1 MNEIKPITKPIT
13 KPTTKIIAGAYKGKV
28 LSLPSLDVT
37 RSSKAVLK
45 ESVFN
50 VLQFDIIDKIFIES
64 FAGSGSIGL
73 EAISRGAKRA
83 YFIELDKKSYSIL
96 VKNCKSINI
105 EKCQT
110 IQGNAFVQ
118 TPLILDFLK
127 NSKEEVIL
135 YVDPPF
141 DFREGM
147 EDIYDKSFRMIE
159 NIENSN
165 IFKIIIEHES
175 KLEVPKILGKFSLE
189 KTRKFGKSSLSYF
202 SYKD

>member
-1 MNEIKPITKPIT
+1 MGNN
-13 KPTTKIIAGAYKGKV
+13 KPTTKIIAGVYKGKV
-28 LSLPSLDVT
+28 LELPSLDVT
-37 RSSKAVLK
+37 RSSKSALK

-73 EAISRGAKRA
+73 EAISRGAKRS
-83 YFIELDKKSYSIL
+83 YFIELDKNSYSIL
-96 VKNCKSINI
+96 VRNCKSIDI

-118 TPLILDFLK
+118 TPLILDFMR
-127 NSKEEVIL
+127 NSKDEIIL

-141 DFREGM
+141 DYREGM
-147 EDIYDKSFRMIE
+147 DDIYEKSFHMIE
-159 NIENSN
+159 NIEADN
-165 IFKIIIEHES
+165 IFMIIIEHVS
-175 KLEVPKILGKFSLE
+175 KLEVPKTLGKFSLD

-202 SYKD
+202 TYTK

>member
-1 MNEIKPITKPIT
+1 MNETKQIT
-13 KPTTKIIAGAYKGKV
+13 KPTTKIIAGTYKGKV

-118 TPLILDFLK
+118 TPLILEFLK

-141 DFREGM
+141 DYREGM

>member
-1 MNEIKPITKPIT
+1 MNETKQIT

-28 LSLPSLDVT
+28 LNVPSLDVT

-118 TPLILDFLK
+118 TPLILEFLK

-159 NIENSN
+159 NIENNN

>member
-1 MNEIKPITKPIT
+1 MNEIKQIT
-13 KPTTKIIAGAYKGKV
+13 KPTTKIIAGTYKGRV

-118 TPLILDFLK
+118 TPLILEFLK

-141 DFREGM
+141 DYREGM

>member
-1 MNEIKPITKPIT
+1 MNEIKPIT

-118 TPLILDFLK
+118 TPLILEFLK

-175 KLEVPKILGKFSLE
+175 KLEIPKILGKFSLE

>member
-1 MNEIKPITKPIT
+1 MNEIKPTK

-28 LSLPSLDVT
+28 LNLPSLDVT

-110 IQGNAFVQ
+110 IQGNTFVQ

-127 NSKEEVIL
+127 NSKEEIVL

-141 DFREGM
+141 DFRDGM
-147 EDIYDKSFRMIE
+147 EDVYDKSFRMIE
-159 NIENSN
+159 AIENSN

-175 KLEVPKILGKFSLE
+175 KLEIPKILGKFSLE

-202 SYKD
+202 SYKA

>member
-1 MNEIKPITKPIT
+1 MGNN
-13 KPTTKIIAGAYKGKV
+13 KPTTKIIAGVYKGKV
-28 LSLPSLDVT
+28 LELPSLDVT
-37 RSSKAVLK
+37 RSSKSALK

-73 EAISRGAKRA
+73 EAISRGAKRS
-83 YFIELDKKSYSIL
+83 YFIELDKNSYSIL
-96 VKNCKSINI
+96 VRNCKSIDI

-118 TPLILDFLK
+118 TPLILDFMK
-127 NSKEEVIL
+127 NSKDEIIL

-141 DFREGM
+141 DYREGM
-147 EDIYDKSFRMIE
+147 DDIYEKSFHMIE
-159 NIENSN
+159 NIEVDN
-165 IFKIIIEHES
+165 IFMIIIEHVS
-175 KLEVPKILGKFSLE
+175 KLEVPQTLGKFSLD

-202 SYKD
+202 TYTK

>member
-1 MNEIKPITKPIT
+1 MNETKQIT

-28 LSLPSLDVT
+28 LNVPSLDVT

-118 TPLILDFLK
+118 TPLILEFLK

>member
-1 MNEIKPITKPIT
+1 MKEA
-13 KPTTKIIAGAYKGKV
+13 KPTTKIIAGAYKGKI
-28 LSLPSLDVT
+28 LDLPSLDVT

-73 EAISRGAKRA
+73 EAISRGAKRS

-96 VKNCKSINI
+96 VRNCKNIDI

-118 TPLILDFLK
+118 TPLILDFMK
-127 NSKEEVIL
+127 NSKDEIIL

-141 DFREGM
+141 DYRDGM
-147 EDIYDKSFRMIE
+147 EDIYEKSFRMISD
-159 NIENSN
+159 IKADN
-165 IFKIIIEHES
+165 IFKIIVEHLS
-175 KLEVPKILGKFSLE
+175 KLEIPEKLGKFTLE
-189 KTRKFGKSSLSYF
+189 KTRKFGKSSLSYY
-202 SYKD
+202 SCNE

>member
-1 MNEIKPITKPIT
+1 MKES
-13 KPTTKIIAGAYKGKV
+13 KPTTKIIAGAYKGKI
-28 LSLPSLDVT
+28 LDLPSLDVT

-83 YFIELDKKSYSIL
+83 YFIELDKNSYSIL
-96 VKNCKSINI
+96 LRNCKKIDI

-127 NSKEEVIL
+127 NSKDEIVL

-141 DFREGM
+141 DYRDGM

-159 NIENSN
+159 NIESNN

-175 KLEVPKILGKFSLE
+175 KLEVPKVLGKFSLE
-189 KTRKFGKSSLSYF
+189 KTRKFGKSSLSYY
-202 SYKD
+202 SYTI

>member
-118 TPLILDFLK
+118 TPLILEFLK

-159 NIENSN
+159 NIENNN

>member
-1 MNEIKPITKPIT
+1 MNETKQIT

-118 TPLILDFLK
+118 TPLILEFLK

-141 DFREGM
+141 DYREGM

-159 NIENSN
+159 NIENEN
-165 IFKIIIEHES
+165 IYKIIIEHES

-202 SYKD
+202 SYEV

>member
-1 MNEIKPITKPIT
+1 MNEIKQIT

-118 TPLILDFLK
+118 TPLILEFLK

-141 DFREGM
+141 DYREGM

-175 KLEVPKILGKFSLE
+175 KLEVPKNLGKFSLE

>member
-1 MNEIKPITKPIT
+1 MNEIKQIT

-118 TPLILDFLK
+118 TPLILEFLK

-141 DFREGM
+141 DYREGM

-202 SYKD
+202 SYKA

>member
-1 MNEIKPITKPIT
+1 MNEIKQIT

-118 TPLILDFLK
+118 TPLILEFLK

-141 DFREGM
+141 DYRDGM

-202 SYKD
+202 SYKA

>member
-1 MNEIKPITKPIT
+1 MKTE
-13 KPTTKIIAGAYKGKV
+13 KPTTKIIAGKYKGKI
-28 LSLPSLDVT
+28 LELPSLDVT

-118 TPLILDFLK
+118 TPLILEFLK
-127 NSKEEVIL
+127 NSKEEIIL

-141 DFREGM
+141 DYREGM

>member
-1 MNEIKPITKPIT
+1 MNEIKPIT

-28 LSLPSLDVT
+28 LNVPSLDVT

-159 NIENSN
+159 NIESDN

>member
-1 MNEIKPITKPIT
+1 MNEIKQIT

-28 LSLPSLDVT
+28 LNLPSLDVT

-159 NIENSN
+159 NIENGN

>member
-1 MNEIKPITKPIT
+1 MNEIKPIT

-28 LSLPSLDVT
+28 LNLPSLDVT

-50 VLQFDIIDKIFIES
+50 VLQFNIIDKIFIES

-159 NIENSN
+159 NIENNN

>member
-1 MNEIKPITKPIT
+1 MKEA
-13 KPTTKIIAGAYKGKV
+13 KPTTKIIAGAYKGKI
-28 LSLPSLDVT
+28 LDLPSLDVT

-83 YFIELDKKSYSIL
+83 YFIELDKNSYSIL
-96 VKNCKSINI
+96 LKNCKKVDI

-127 NSKEEVIL
+127 NSKDEIVL

-141 DFREGM
+141 DYRDGM

-159 NIENSN
+159 NIESDN

-189 KTRKFGKSSLSYF
+189 KTRKFGKSSLSYY
-202 SYKD
+202 SYTI

>member
-1 MNEIKPITKPIT
+1 MKTDR
-13 KPTTKIIAGAYKGKV
+13 PTTKIIAGVHKGKV
-28 LSLPSLDVT
+28 LELPSLDVT

-118 TPLILDFLK
+118 TPLILEFLK

>member
-1 MNEIKPITKPIT
+1 MNETKQITKPIT

-28 LSLPSLDVT
+28 LNLPSLDVT

-118 TPLILDFLK
+118 TPLILEFLK

>member
-1 MNEIKPITKPIT
+1 MNEIKPIT

-28 LSLPSLDVT
+28 LNLPSLDVT

>member
-1 MNEIKPITKPIT
+1 MGNN
-13 KPTTKIIAGAYKGKV
+13 KPTTKIIAGVYKGKV
-28 LSLPSLDVT
+28 LELPSLDVT
-37 RSSKAVLK
+37 RSSKSALK

-73 EAISRGAKRA
+73 EAISRGAKRS
-83 YFIELDKKSYSIL
+83 YFIELDKNSYSIL
-96 VKNCKSINI
+96 VRNCKSIDI

-118 TPLILDFLK
+118 TPLILDFMR
-127 NSKEEVIL
+127 NSKDEIIL

-141 DFREGM
+141 DYREGM
-147 EDIYDKSFRMIE
+147 DDIYEKSFHMIE
-159 NIENSN
+159 NIEADN
-165 IFKIIIEHES
+165 IFMIIIEHVS
-175 KLEVPKILGKFSLE
+175 KLEIPQTLGKFSLD

-202 SYKD
+202 TYTK

>member
-118 TPLILDFLK
+118 TPLILEFLK

-175 KLEVPKILGKFSLE
+175 KLEIPKILGKFSLE

>member
-1 MNEIKPITKPIT
+1 MNEMKQIT

-159 NIENSN
+159 NIENNN

>member
-1 MNEIKPITKPIT
+1 MNETKQIT

-118 TPLILDFLK
+118 TPLILEFLK

-165 IFKIIIEHES
+165 IFRIIIEHES
-175 KLEVPKILGKFSLE
+175 KLEIPKILGKFSLE

>member
-1 MNEIKPITKPIT
+1 MNEIKLIT

-118 TPLILDFLK
+118 TPLILEFLK

-175 KLEVPKILGKFSLE
+175 KLEIPKILGKFSLE